1 MASNKGTVGGK
12 GTAGGRGTTGGKET
26 TGGQQTEQEI
36 LQKAT
41 KETECFD
48 YLKRYIK
55 EDKPGLVKFYDND
68 AKIKDAATKAA
79 DLVEKLC
86 DGGKGCTPEVARDM
100 QVLILYDL
108 VMLIDDSTSI
118 HIEDQGKRKTTLV
131 KTLHAIAKIYFK
143 VQKTG
148 IRSVRFL
155 NDNKG
160 RANVRPGNVGPMIKD
175 HTWRGVTRIGT
186 ELERKIL
193 DCFVYEPKVVPRKL
207 QKREKPL
214 LIMTIT
220 DGAIEGEA
228 QKTLQSV
235 IEDCVNHL
243 KKPEA
248 DGGFGEHG
256 ADTVAFHFSRVG
268 MDEDAA
274 KLLNDLDN
282 DKTIGKYIDCL
293 PVNEQ
298 SYLETMI
305 SSDRLVK
312 WNILAKLLLGA
323 IIPYWDDYDGGR
335 REVGSV
341 PDLNV
346 ADEEDIVDVE
356 CDDDDGND
364 DDDDDDGGE
373 DVQQGG
379 NNRGDDVEDE
389 EAEGEE
395 AGDGEPEDFEEV

>member
-1 MASNKGTVGGK
+1 MASSKGTVGGK
-12 GTAGGRGTTGGKET
+12 GTAGGKGTTGGKET

-108 VMLIDDSTSI
+108 VMLIGMFLINLFASLFYQLLKIRFRLDDSTSI

-220 DGAIEGEA
+220 DGAVILSLFS
-228 QKTLQSV
+228 TLS
-235 IEDCVNHL
+235 
-243 KKPEA
+243 
-248 DGGFGEHG
+248 
-256 ADTVAFHFSRVG
+256 HF
-268 MDEDAA
+268 
-274 KLLNDLDN
+274 
-282 DKTIGKYIDCL
+282 
-293 PVNEQ
+293 
-298 SYLETMI
+298 
-305 SSDRLVK
+305 
-312 WNILAKLLLGA
+312 
-323 IIPYWDDYDGGR
+323 
-335 REVGSV
+335 
-341 PDLNV
+341 
-346 ADEEDIVDVE
+346 
-356 CDDDDGND
+356 
-364 DDDDDDGGE
+364 
-373 DVQQGG
+373 
-379 NNRGDDVEDE
+379 
-389 EAEGEE
+389 
-395 AGDGEPEDFEEV
+395 